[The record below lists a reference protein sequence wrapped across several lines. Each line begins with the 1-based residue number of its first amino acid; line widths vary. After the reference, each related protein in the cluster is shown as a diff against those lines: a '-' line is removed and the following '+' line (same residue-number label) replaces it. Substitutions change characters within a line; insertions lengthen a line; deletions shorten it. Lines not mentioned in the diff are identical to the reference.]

1 MDYPTKKR
9 VRWDLREI
17 PSRFPGNVSL
27 PDSIGHL
34 LGVSLVALSVTG
46 LVFTVIAVP
55 LTLRWVADI
64 RRSIE
69 LDAKEFEKEADLLWE
84 DIQFIQKQLRTK
96 RSNIV
101 PPKRY
106 TVGPLPS
113 GFHQWKKQNEEQI
126 EVVGSIVEEPPEGN
140 ESPPYENTVSEELP
154 FPVNPCCPPGPPG
167 DPGFDGIDGEEGLP
181 GDDFDADECQ
191 ICPQGPPGKLGL
203 QGLRGAVGP
212 KGFPGVPGPAGRPSL
227 NVGLLGER
235 GGPGPPGING
245 KPGLPGAPGYD
256 AVSGRGKPGPRGPP
270 GAVGPPGENGRPGY
284 TENTLGLPG
293 PPGFPGVDGVDG
305 VPGDPGV
312 LGEVGE
318 PGRDG
323 DYCICPL
330 RALHYADGTAVREF
344 QAEVVQNKEK

>member
-9 VRWDLREI
+9 VRWDLH
-17 PSRFPGNVSL
+17 
-27 PDSIGHL
+27 SIGHL